1 VHLRLIPHLIV
12 FAVSALLLGLGA
24 DNAFARQGVLLPAVC
39 DHRDG
44 RLIVQASQPTAHEIV
59 SELKRQ
65 VFSACRPGRS
75 DRCRPMMVYQFE
87 VACGAVH
94 VSWMDLATALL
105 SAGGTSAWIEGERLH
120 IRPRST
126 RPRLGDCDSGDPTN
140 GFLRKCEPWE
150 LDELRGEWVLPP
162 GFAPV
167 HEVGARFVDLPPPA
181 EPPLP
186 EPEVAAFDNEELQ
199 ASSDSEAVSTG
210 ASSIGAPADSTETLW
225 ASDNDT
231 PAVAQEDIA
240 HPHPQSDAEVET
252 AYEPF
257 DATQSPSE
265 GNGSTASIEHT
276 DTHSFVR
283 NVSEAIAAAASAEP
297 ETVVSTAEAEPA
309 SSVRSWSAM
318 LEFASSKT
326 FTWLSESFLSAFDPL
341 AAALKDPR
349 LEKEV
354 TAALM
359 GIALLSCLVSG
370 IGWYSVRA
378 RRARAP
384 AFRAA
389 DGRQPVVHT
398 FRPPSRSEAES
409 RDAAG
414 QASAS
419 TALVAPTDEKICGEL
434 CRTAHTLLQQ
444 IEVRVDDLQGVAPLR
459 RVLQREMRGLEQ
471 FLTAV
476 MTASPQEPEE
486 WRRMRNRL
494 QRIVRELHRLRDIV
508 EGAYRSLSTGGFT
521 SREPPRDKYE
531 AYEAL
536 GVNPDVDLRTLKKLV
551 DALRACWHPD
561 LAKDE
566 TDRANREERM
576 KRINIAWDIITSK
589 RQEA

>member
-1 VHLRLIPHLIV
+1 VHLRLVPHLIV
-12 FAVSALLLGLGA
+12 LAVSALLLGSGA
-24 DNAFARQGVLLPAVC
+24 DKALARRGVLLPALC

-44 RLIVQASQPTAHEIV
+44 RLVVQPSEPTTHEIV
-59 SELKRQ
+59 TDLKRQ
-65 VFSACRPGRS
+65 VFSVCRPGRP
-75 DRCRPMMVYQFE
+75 DRCQPMMVYQFE
-87 VACGAVH
+87 VACGSVH
-94 VSWMDLATALL
+94 VPWMDLATALL
-105 SAGGTSAWIEGERLH
+105 SGSGTSAWIEGERLH
-120 IRPRST
+120 IRPRSV
-126 RPRLGDCDSGDPTN
+126 RPRLGDCADGDPTT
-140 GFLRKCEPWE
+140 GFMRKCEPWE
-150 LDELRGEWVLPP
+150 LDQLGAEWVLPP

-167 HEVGARFVDLPPPA
+167 HEVGAKFVDLPPPA
-181 EPPLP
+181 PPPLP
-186 EPEVAAFDNEELQ
+186 EPRVTAFDSEQLQ
-199 ASSDSEAVSTG
+199 TPSESAAVPPSAS
-210 ASSIGAPADSTETLW
+210 ADAERLW
-225 ASDNDT
+225 AHEHATPPDT
-231 PAVAQEDIA
+231 QEDIA
-240 HPHPQSDAEVET
+240 RTQPSPEAEA
-252 AYEPF
+252 AYEPY
-257 DATQSPSE
+257 DAAESAMSSPGGSQ
-265 GNGSTASIEHT
+265 STASIEHR
-276 DTHSFVR
+276 DPSAFVR

-297 ETVVSTAEAEPA
+297 EAAADAAEPEA
-309 SSVRSWSAM
+309 TSSVRGWSAM
-318 LEFASSKT
+318 LEFASSKAV
-326 FTWLSESFLSAFDPL
+326 TWLSDSFLSAFEPL
-341 AAALKDPR
+341 AAALKDPK
-349 LEKEV
+349 LENQV

-384 AFRAA
+384 AFRVSA

-398 FRPPSRSEAES
+398 FRPPSKREAQS
-409 RDAAG
+409 QDGADQTSG
-414 QASAS
+414 

-434 CRTAHTLLQQ
+434 CRTAHNLLQQ

-459 RVLQREMRGLEQ
+459 RVLQREMRSLEQ

-508 EGAYRSLSTGGFT
+508 EGAYRSLSAGGFT

-561 LAKDE
+561 LAKDP

>member
-1 VHLRLIPHLIV
+1 
-12 FAVSALLLGLGA
+12 
-24 DNAFARQGVLLPAVC
+24 LLPALC

-44 RLIVQASQPTAHEIV
+44 RLVVQPSEPTTHEIV
-59 SELKRQ
+59 TDLKRQ
-65 VFSACRPGRS
+65 VFSVCRPGRP
-75 DRCRPMMVYQFE
+75 DRCQPMMVYQFE
-87 VACGAVH
+87 VACGSVH
-94 VSWMDLATALL
+94 VPWMDLATALL
-105 SAGGTSAWIEGERLH
+105 SGSGTSAWIEGERLH
-120 IRPRST
+120 IRPRSV
-126 RPRLGDCDSGDPTN
+126 RPRLGDCADGDPTT
-140 GFLRKCEPWE
+140 GFMRKCEPWE
-150 LDELRGEWVLPP
+150 LDQLGAEWVLPP

-167 HEVGARFVDLPPPA
+167 HEVGAKFVDLPPPA
-181 EPPLP
+181 PPPLP
-186 EPEVAAFDNEELQ
+186 EPRVTAFDSEQLQ
-199 ASSDSEAVSTG
+199 TPSESAAVPAS
-210 ASSIGAPADSTETLW
+210 ASADAERLW
-225 ASDNDT
+225 AHEHATPPDT
-231 PAVAQEDIA
+231 QEDIA
-240 HPHPQSDAEVET
+240 RTQPSPEAEA
-252 AYEPF
+252 AYEPY
-257 DATQSPSE
+257 DAAESAMSSPGGSQ
-265 GNGSTASIEHT
+265 STASIEHR
-276 DTHSFVR
+276 DPSAFVR

-297 ETVVSTAEAEPA
+297 EAAADAAEPEA
-309 SSVRSWSAM
+309 TSSVRGWSAM
-318 LEFASSKT
+318 LEFASSKAV
-326 FTWLSESFLSAFDPL
+326 TWLSDSFLSAFEPL
-341 AAALKDPR
+341 AAALKDPK
-349 LEKEV
+349 LENQV

-384 AFRAA
+384 AFRVSA

-398 FRPPSRSEAES
+398 FRPPSKREAQS
-409 RDAAG
+409 QDGADQTSG
-414 QASAS
+414 

-434 CRTAHTLLQQ
+434 CRTAHNLLQQ

-459 RVLQREMRGLEQ
+459 RVLQREMRSLEQ

-508 EGAYRSLSTGGFT
+508 EGAYRSLSAGGFT

-561 LAKDE
+561 LAKDP